1 MGNTE
6 ELIEL
11 NNKYREQLNEEN
23 QEFYDDILVYIR
35 AKSFFKDEQQIE
47 ESLLEILTDIIE
59 VQNKGVKANDYFGK
73 NPKEISDDILKNIN
87 NISFKGMINL
97 FFASMGLYTL
107 VTLLPELINPSK
119 GVDIGKFLIGL
130 VSTFLFA
137 GVVMNIVGRTV
148 YSDKSK
154 RIMFG
159 VFVLFCSYIMLIACM
174 DRLLPPT
181 IEVKLTGVVG
191 IIVISILGIL
201 GTVYSL
207 KQELFNA
214 FLPVILS
221 TCTLGILSRLQF
233 IKFSVNEQPGKTVVV
248 VVMTSAM
255 ILFYLITYLQYRNTK
270 KSNL

>member
-1 MGNTE
+1 MGNTK

-35 AKSFFKDEQQIE
+35 AKSFFKDEQEIE

-97 FFASMGLYTL
+97 FFDSMGLYTL
-107 VTLLPELINPSK
+107 FTLLPELINPSK

-130 VSTFLFA
+130 VGIFLFA
-137 GVVMNIVGRTV
+137 VIVINIVGETV
-148 YSDKSK
+148 YSDKLK
-154 RIMFG
+154 RIKFG
-159 VFVLFCSYIMLIACM
+159 LFVLFCSYIILIVCM

-181 IEVKLTGVVG
+181 IEVKLTGVIG

-207 KQELFNA
+207 KKELFHA

-221 TCTLGILSRLQF
+221 ACTLGILSRLEF

-255 ILFYLITYLQYRNTK
+255 ILFYLIIYLQYRKTK